1 MLAHRVAFVQ
11 ATAFARKVRTQRPPP
26 PPPRLFPAS
35 SEAALFPKSAAPR

>member
-26 PPPRLFPAS
+26 PPRLFPAS